1 MHRLRT
7 VVVRVVAGLV
17 IIGCLAASPLS
28 IWLAWG
34 VLYPNIDEIDA
45 TETFD
50 AIVVLSGED
59 RRIERGLELAE
70 AGRAPV
76 LVAMYGE
83 MWAGTRDKCGT
94 KTTYETLC
102 PVPPEDST
110 RGEVKVIE
118 DLILDEGWKSVIVI
132 TSDYHSARLRRLLTN
147 CLPGSLL
154 TTHSAIHW
162 DKLSLSVLRRE
173 LLKNL
178 VTILGAEEC

>member
-83 MWAGTRDKCGT
+83 MWAGTRDQCGT
-94 KTTYETLC
+94 KTTHETLC

-110 RGEVKVIE
+110 RGEAQ
-118 DLILDEGWKSVIVI
+118 LIAELAEENGWATILIV
-132 TSDYHSARLRRLLTN
+132 TAVYHVSRARLLIELCVGNTAQISYETIQWPDLRVAVVRDEVMKAVHAK
-147 CLPGSLL
+147 SLDR
-154 TTHSAIHW
+154 S
-162 DKLSLSVLRRE
+162 
-173 LLKNL
+173 
-178 VTILGAEEC
+178 C

>member
-1 MHRLRT
+1 MMHRLRT
-7 VVVRVVAGLV
+7 VVVRVVAVLV
-17 IIGCLAASPLS
+17 IVGCLAASPLS

-34 VLYPNIDEIDA
+34 VLYPDVDQIGS

-83 MWAGTRDKCGT
+83 LWAGTRKKCGT

-102 PVPPEDST
+102 PILPEDST
-110 RGEVKVIE
+110 RGEAQ
-118 DLILDEGWKSVIVI
+118 LI
-132 TSDYHSARLRRLLTN
+132 A
-147 CLPGSLL
+147 
-154 TTHSAIHW
+154 
-162 DKLSLSVLRRE
+162 
-173 LLKNL
+173 
-178 VTILGAEEC
+178 